1 MRKRVK
7 ADCTRVGSE
16 ASVAGVCE
24 YSELR
29 VLLKGEDLVTGQQ
42 QLCLCS
48 VNGTEQSR

>member
-29 VLLKGEDLVTGQQ
+29 ALLKGEDWKSH
-42 QLCLCS
+42 CLADS
-48 VNGTEQSR
+48 PLMIPQ